1 MARSYKKIRFM
12 KKIIITE
19 SQLDMIKNNQ
29 HYVENNNV
37 EVFKTEIKS
46 FLYNIITDQKE
57 KISDYWGINGISKLD
72 LFRMLKKYKIV
83 EENGNGEILVPKK
96 NFDRKINRLFYEIF
110 ENDTPDMVMKED
122 DGGTSCSSVGGS
134 YEMPLFSV
142 QRRKINN
149 N

>member
-1 MARSYKKIRFM
+1 M

-57 KISDYWGINGISKLD
+57 KISDYWGINGISKSD

-96 NFDRKINRLFYEIF
+96 NFARKINRLFYEIF

>member
-1 MARSYKKIRFM
+1 M

-19 SQLDMIKNNQ
+19 NQLDMIKNNQ

>member
-1 MARSYKKIRFM
+1 M

-46 FLYNIITDQKE
+46 FLYNIITNQKE
-57 KISDYWGINGISKLD
+57 KISDYWGINGISKSD

-83 EENGNGEILVPKK
+83 EENVNGEILVPKK
-96 NFDRKINRLFYEIF
+96 NFDRKINRLFCEIF

>member
-1 MARSYKKIRFM
+1 
-12 KKIIITE
+12 
-19 SQLDMIKNNQ
+19 
-29 HYVENNNV
+29 
-37 EVFKTEIKS
+37 
-46 FLYNIITDQKE
+46 
-57 KISDYWGINGISKLD
+57 
-72 LFRMLKKYKIV
+72 MLKKYKIV
-83 EENGNGEILVPKK
+83 EENGNDEILVPKK

-134 YEMPLFSV
+134 YETPLFSV

>member
-1 MARSYKKIRFM
+1 M

>member
-1 MARSYKKIRFM
+1 M

-72 LFRMLKKYKIV
+72 LFRMLKKYKIIV
-83 EENGNGEILVPKK
+83 KTV
-96 NFDRKINRLFYEIF
+96 
-110 ENDTPDMVMKED
+110 
-122 DGGTSCSSVGGS
+122 
-134 YEMPLFSV
+134 
-142 QRRKINN
+142 
-149 N
+149 

>member
-1 MARSYKKIRFM
+1 M

-134 YEMPLFSV
+134 YETPLFSV

>member
-1 MARSYKKIRFM
+1 M

-57 KISDYWGINGISKLD
+57 KISDYWGINGISKSD

-83 EENGNGEILVPKK
+83 EENGNDEILVPKK

>member
-1 MARSYKKIRFM
+1 M

-134 YEMPLFSV
+134 YEIPLFSV